1 MNTFNENLKTS
12 RCELHRRQVDSRLY
26 ERSDGLYEVE
36 ASLVDTKSEPFL
48 GLLATAPIAP
58 GEALHD
64 ILVTLV
70 LDEAMVVHGARVEM
84 RSTPFK
90 RCGGVVDTLAPLRGL
105 QIGTGWNRQV
115 RERLGG
121 CASCAHVVELLSQMA
136 TTAYQGLSSR
146 RMLRMHLPESEPL
159 RRARV
164 DSCYAF
170 AADGEVVRE
179 LWPHLARS
187 GPPSGRE

>member
-1 MNTFNENLKTS
+1 MRFYK
-12 RCELHRRQVDSRLY
+12 RA
-26 ERSDGLYEVE
+26 DGLYEVE

-48 GLLATAPIAP
+48 GLLATEPIPP
-58 GEALHD
+58 GVALHD
-64 ILVTLV
+64 ILVTLAV
-70 LDEAMVVHGARVEM
+70 DESMVVHDARVEM
-84 RSTPFK
+84 RMTPFQ

-105 QIGTGWNRQV
+105 QMGTGWNRQV

-121 CASCAHVVELLSQMA
+121 SASCAHVVELLAQMA

-170 AADGEVVRE
+170 AAHGEVVRE

-187 GPPSGRE
+187 ESPESRG

>member
-1 MNTFNENLKTS
+1 MNTFNEAPGAS
-12 RCELHRRQVDSRLY
+12 RRELHRRQVDSRFY

-58 GEALHD
+58 GDALHD
-64 ILVTLV
+64 IVVTLM
-70 LDEAMVVHGARVEM
+70 LDEAMVVLQARLEM

-90 RCGGVVDTLAPLRGL
+90 RCGGVVDTMAPLRGL

-121 CASCAHVVELLSQMA
+121 SASCAHVVELLSQMA
-136 TTAYQGLSSR
+136 TTAYQGLSAR
-146 RMLRMHLPESEPL
+146 RMPRMHLPESEPL

-170 AADGEVVRE
+170 AANGEVVGA
-179 LWPHLARS
+179 LWPDLARS
-187 GPPSGRE
+187 EPPEGRG